1 MNNTMFAVGRL
12 TEDPKIEKTPNGRV
26 VSNITIAVPR
36 TYKNENG
43 EYDTDFLDCVF
54 WGEIANNA
62 TKYCKKGDLVGVR
75 GRLENN
81 TFEVD
86 GQNHKVSKIIAN
98 KISFLSTRKE
108 IDEEKDKNAV
118 KDKKKTPDKGK

>member
-86 GQNHKVSKIIAN
+86 GQNHKVSKIIAD

-108 IDEEKDKNAV
+108 IDEEKDKDAV
-118 KDKKKTPDKGK
+118 KGKKKTPDKEK

>member
-62 TKYCKKGDLVGVR
+62 TKYCKKGDLVGIR

-86 GQNHKVSKIIAN
+86 GKNHKVYKIIAD

-118 KDKKKTPDKGK
+118 KDKKKTPDKEK

>member
-62 TKYCKKGDLVGVR
+62 TKYCKKGDLVGIR

-86 GQNHKVSKIIAN
+86 GQNHKVSKIIAD

-108 IDEEKDKNAV
+108 IDEEKDKDAV
-118 KDKKKTPDKGK
+118 KGKKKTPDKEK

>member
-86 GQNHKVSKIIAN
+86 GQNHKVSKIIAD

-118 KDKKKTPDKGK
+118 KDKKKTPDKEK

>member
-62 TKYCKKGDLVGVR
+62 TKYCKKGDLVGIR

-86 GQNHKVSKIIAN
+86 GQNHKVSKIIAD

-118 KDKKKTPDKGK
+118 KDKKKTPDKEK

>member
-86 GQNHKVSKIIAN
+86 GQNHKVSKIIAD

>member
-62 TKYCKKGDLVGVR
+62 TKYCKKGDLVGIR

-86 GQNHKVSKIIAN
+86 GQNHKVSKIIAD